1 MKDDLEPR
9 PGDIHPDDKIVMDR
23 PGVPKS
29 WTPTFLE
36 TLRFSYKPLLA
47 FFLFILLGSV
57 CFSGTILYYS
67 HDDVAKT
74 MMFLGIIFGSGL
86 FGVLAGQ
93 VLALLR
99 IRLLVFNVVSYIL
112 FQVLAL
118 VFGMALLSGAGEF
131 GAYIALGAFCFGM
144 GLPCGLMSLHH
155 RFELLATLW
164 PAIGWIGS
172 VFMIINEEG
181 KAAAWEED
189 KLSAWMP
196 VPLAMLGG
204 FILFFLIFLASKQ
217 TMRVE
222 LWQALSGAP
231 TRRQAN
237 AVSLSAVPKRNLR
250 WLAVTAIVLFGLT
263 ALLSPYLFRTGK
275 GEREGGKDGAKSG
288 EHEGKGEGKGKK
300 KKKQQKK
307 GHGDN
312 RDQGGDEEDEGKSNK
327 PKFDEES
334 LKEIAK
340 QMANAAKKAVWA
352 LIPLLLLA
360 IFFRPIKRLMLV
372 SYLRAPWLPTTPS
385 ERVDNLWEYLR
396 IKIEDTGVDL
406 PGSDAV
412 EEVVSKARES
422 VGALPELSEAAQ
434 IYMRA
439 RYDLVLAP
447 NDSARMRELSFAAAK
462 ALHRTLSWKTRITIH
477 WRALG

>member
-1 MKDDLEPR
+1 MLEDVKPE
-9 PGDIHPDDKIVMDR
+9 DQIVMDR
-23 PGVPKS
+23 PGIPKS
-29 WTPTFLE
+29 WTPTLLE
-36 TLRFSYKPLLA
+36 SLRFAWKPLVA
-47 FFLFILLGSV
+47 FFLFVALGSL
-57 CFSGTILYYS
+57 CLSATILYYD
-67 HDDVAKT
+67 HDDAGKT
-74 MMFLGIIFGSGL
+74 ALFLMIIFGGGL

-99 IRLLVFNVVSYIL
+99 LRLLVFNIVGYIL

-118 VFGMALLSGAGEF
+118 TFGVAMLSGAGEV
-131 GAYIALGAFCFGM
+131 GAFIALGMFCFGM

-155 RFELLATLW
+155 RYELLATLW

-172 VFMIINEEG
+172 VFVIINEEG
-181 KAAAWEED
+181 KAAAWEQD

-204 FILFFLIFLASKQ
+204 FIFFLLVFLASKQ

-231 TRRQAN
+231 TRRDAS
-237 AVSLSAVPKRNLR
+237 AVSLAAVPKRNLR
-250 WLAVTAIVLFGLT
+250 WIIVSAALLFGLT
-263 ALLSPYLFRTGK
+263 ALLSPYLFRTGR
-275 GEREGGKDGAKSG
+275 GDREGGKDGAKSQQ
-288 EHEGKGEGKGKK
+288 EDDDKQGKGKK
-300 KKKQQKK
+300 KGKGKSKQKQGSDKDQRGKDGDDDDEEQQKPK
-307 GHGDN
+307 
-312 RDQGGDEEDEGKSNK
+312 K

-360 IFFRPIKRLMLV
+360 IFFRPIKRLLLV

-406 PGSDAV
+406 QGSDAV
-412 EEVVSKARES
+412 EEVVKKVNES
-422 VGALPELSEAAQ
+422 GDSLPELSEAAR

-447 NDSARMRELSFAAAK
+447 NDSARMREVSFAAAK
-462 ALHRTLSWKTRITIH
+462 SLHGRLSWKARITIH